1 MSTAVS
7 AKEISEA
14 WLAYVSDR
22 FLLRDGSIRPEVDEE
37 YRRLE
42 ESDAIAQ
49 ERELW
54 RSYTD
59 TLIDAI
65 LQASSE
71 SRGQL
76 LSRSD
81 PKSLVFVQERITRG
95 TELLIGIVQ
104 QGLRIETNGTSLEEF
119 FRQILLQSP
128 AV

>member
-1 MSTAVS
+1 VSTAVG

-14 WLAYVSDR
+14 WLAYVSDM
-22 FLLRDGSIRPEVDEE
+22 FMLRDGSIRPEVDEE

-42 ESDAIAQ
+42 ESDAITQ

-71 SRGQL
+71 QRGQL

-104 QGLRIETNGTSLEEF
+104 QGLRIETNGTSLEAF